1 MSGKLVKNWAALVCT
16 QKVHLRFCL
25 AEILCKHVR
34 LKIGGKIWCLLV
46 WIVRSLYQTAS
57 AKFKESWTHMEIF
70 LDFCLYPRRSIIYE
84 STDLNWSIEIKSLIQ
99 ILGYG
104 HQTPEVAKEY
114 DFMMYYMILPLA
126 LRAAIGHQFSD
137 LVKGCTFRGIDCL
150 NSRYNSSILR
160 ISLN

>member
-1 MSGKLVKNWAALVCT
+1 M
-16 QKVHLRFCL
+16 
-25 AEILCKHVR
+25 
-34 LKIGGKIWCLLV
+34 
-46 WIVRSLYQTAS
+46 
-57 AKFKESWTHMEIF
+57 
-70 LDFCLYPRRSIIYE
+70 IYID
-84 STDLNWSIEIKSLIQ
+84 SNLFQ

-150 NSRYNSSILR
+150 NSRYISSISKNLF
-160 ISLN
+160 N